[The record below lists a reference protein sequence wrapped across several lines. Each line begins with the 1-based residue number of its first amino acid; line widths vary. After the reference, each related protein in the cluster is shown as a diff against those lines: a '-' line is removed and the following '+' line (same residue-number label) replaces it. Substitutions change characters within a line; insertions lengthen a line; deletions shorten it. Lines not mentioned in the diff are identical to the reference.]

1 MIRHL
6 AIVSLVV
13 LAALPVPAWAD
24 DMEGKVQSVDTDERT
39 VTLDNG
45 TKVWLS
51 ESVAVDSVKEGDE
64 VKLSY
69 EEKDG
74 TPVATSVEMK

>member
-1 MIRHL
+1 MFRHL

-13 LAALPVPAWAD
+13 LAALAVPAWAG
-24 DMEGKVQSVDTDERT
+24 DMEGKVQSVDTNERT

-51 ESVAVDSVKEGDE
+51 ESIDVDDVKAGDE

-74 TPVATSVEMK
+74 KPVATSVEVK